1 MIMLLIFHKL
11 CILENNY
18 FKLKVH
24 LIKIEFINL
33 CKIFSLPENNEL
45 DSQIN
50 FIKMC
55 SNMITSSFC

>member
-18 FKLKVH
+18 FKLKVY